1 MNYLNIFLITI
12 ENIEYLKNFLIKY
25 DYSIYNLNKKKM
37 NLSEIL
43 SKLNQLE
50 DKYKTIGNYY
60 LIKNSSKSLEHF
72 ISNE

>member
-1 MNYLNIFLITI
+1 
-12 ENIEYLKNFLIKY
+12 
-25 DYSIYNLNKKKM
+25 M

-60 LIKNSSKSLEHF
+60 LIKNSSKSLEYF